1 MLEPLRLMV
10 REPKVFLPR
19 LFLNVAWS
27 VFLILAGR
35 ALISMDKELMLS
47 LVIWG
52 FPLLLLD
59 LLASAMYPVMVRDY
73 HRGRVSVSRAL
84 REATS
89 RYPGLLALYTFFAL
103 LGLPSV
109 LVSTYLLL
117 VKLPVAAFAS
127 LVLLSLPIV
136 LLFYYS
142 PTAYV
147 LGSGLLESLGRSAK
161 EFRRKTKETV
171 AAVLVSGAFFLMGVL
186 GDSLLGSVGLAGFV
200 TARALKTLSSTYTS
214 LLAPEIYLEG

>member
-1 MLEPLRLMV
+1 MV
-10 REPKVFLPR
+10 KEPKVFLPR
-19 LFLNVAWS
+19 LFLNIAWS
-27 VFLILAGR
+27 VFLVMAGR
-35 ALISMDKELMLS
+35 ALISMDRELMIS

-52 FPLLLLD
+52 FPLVLLD

-73 HRGRVSVSRAL
+73 HRGGVSISRAL

-89 RYPGLLALYTFFAL
+89 KYPGLLVLYTFFTL

-117 VKLPVAAFAS
+117 VKLPVLAFAS
-127 LVLLSLPIV
+127 LVLLSLPVV

-147 LGSGLLESLGRSAK
+147 LGSGLFESLGRSVR
-161 EFRRKTKETV
+161 EFRRKTGETV
-171 AAVLVSGAFFLMGVL
+171 VAVLVSGVFFLMGVL

-200 TARALKTLSSTYTS
+200 TVRALKTVSSTYTS